1 MKSLEV
7 KGMSCGHCVSSVK
20 EELNK
25 FPNLKD
31 IEVNLEEGMARF
43 ETESP
48 MSEQEVEQ
56 VKEAVKKIGFE
67 PGRYQG
73 NQ

>member
-7 KGMSCGHCVSSVK
+7 KGMSCGNCVSSVK
-20 EELNK
+20 EELSK

-31 IEVNLEEGMARF
+31 IEVNLEQGMAKF

-48 MSEQEVEQ
+48 MSEDEVEKL
-56 VKEAVKKIGFE
+56 KEAVKKIGFE
-67 PGRYQG
+67 PGRYQ
-73 NQ
+73 NSQ